1 MASYLNLIWSG
12 VVAVLSFVFG
22 DYWVIFALYLVLQVI
37 DYVTGCYAAYKLKQL
52 SSKTGIQGIL
62 KKVMQWVIIVIS
74 FIVSYGIYF
83 VASEGFNISE
93 MQWIYLIGYFT
104 LATMF
109 INELRSIIENLVE
122 SGINVPT
129 ILTKGLSVIE
139 DKLEQIEGDSDSV
152 NK

>member
-1 MASYLNLIWSG
+1 
-12 VVAVLSFVFG
+12 
-22 DYWVIFALYLVLQVI
+22 
-37 DYVTGCYAAYKLKQL
+37 
-52 SSKTGIQGIL
+52 
-62 KKVMQWVIIVIS
+62 MQWVIIAIS
-74 FIVSYGIYF
+74 FIVSYGIEF
-83 VASEGFNISE
+83 AASEGFNITE

-109 INELRSIIENLVE
+109 INELRSIIENLIE

-139 DKLEQIEGDSDSV
+139 DKLEEIEGDSDTV